1 VVLTEITLKLAY
13 GEGVILAVLAPVVV
27 LLLGVLTLSQ
37 TVFLIFLLAGVWTI
51 VSAFAFGKSSERMFY
66 IAWGLVL
73 ASIASF
79 FVLKLQYAVAIVV
92 LVVIAS
98 VLLNVAS
105 RGKSKDTKTV
115 RKNQERSTP
124 SV

>member
-1 VVLTEITLKLAY
+1 LKLAY
-13 GEGVILAVLAPVVV
+13 GEGLILAVLIPVV
-27 LLLGVLTLSQ
+27 LLLVGLLAISL
-37 TVFLIFLLAGVWTI
+37 TVFLIFLLAGAWTI

-73 ASIASF
+73 ASVASF
-79 FVLKLQYAVAIVV
+79 FVLKLQYAVAILV

-105 RGKSKDTKTV
+105 RGKGKDSKTMQ
-115 RKNQERSTP
+115 KNQEGSTL
-124 SV
+124 SI